1 VNKEQIELLE
11 RAAQKAKKKISSATE
26 ALGRE
31 LLLLKVYPGHRI
43 FEFSLRKLI
52 KEKIDS
58 KFEPVTSR
66 LLEEE
71 KRKHELEQLREQNA
85 ALRKR
90 KVALEKQSSG
100 PVPRIL
106 KRIVRGKK
114 SLPPLQ
120 TILQVQPLVSY
131 A

>member
-1 VNKEQIELLE
+1 MNKEQIELLE

-71 KRKHELEQLREQNA
+71 
-85 ALRKR
+85 
-90 KVALEKQSSG
+90 
-100 PVPRIL
+100 
-106 KRIVRGKK
+106 
-114 SLPPLQ
+114 
-120 TILQVQPLVSY
+120 
-131 A
+131 